1 MEKHFKF
8 IKMHPY
14 YKAKNHLRQYPNF
27 KNFSE
32 NVINLQK
39 NSRKLRLFFIFCIY
53 LRKNYI
59 FKLIPFSAKFS
70 ITDLWKFSISSP
82 VSVWSNA

>member
-14 YKAKNHLRQYPNF
+14 YKAKTPHSQYPNF

-32 NVINLQK
+32 NVIILQK
-39 NSRKLRLFFIFCIY
+39 NSRKIRLFFYF
-53 LRKNYI
+53 L
-59 FKLIPFSAKFS
+59 
-70 ITDLWKFSISSP
+70 
-82 VSVWSNA
+82 